1 MERERIA
8 WLSLALL
15 SALLFVLVRSH
26 RAPVV
31 PADLTSDDRLAL
43 GLAIDVNVASSAEL
57 ESIPGIGP
65 TRAAAIVADRERFGP
80 FADVD
85 ALERVNGI
93 GPSTL
98 ESIRPYV
105 MASIP
110 PLPKEGEVAR
120 SAGRGGKVSRASAT
134 PSAPRPDP
142 PSGE

>member
-93 GPSTL
+93 GAATL
-98 ESIRPYV
+98 DAIRPFV
-105 MASIP
+105 
-110 PLPKEGEVAR
+110 EVRGEVA
-120 SAGRGGKVSRASAT
+120 AK
-134 PSAPRPDP
+134 RPE
-142 PSGE
+142 GE

>member
-1 MERERIA
+1 MERERVA

-15 SALLFVLVRSH
+15 SALLFVLVRPH

-31 PADLTSDDRLAL
+31 PADLTSADRLAL

-65 TRAAAIVADRERFGP
+65 SRAAAIGADRERVGP

-93 GPSTL
+93 GPATL
-98 ESIRPYV
+98 DSLRPY
-105 MASIP
+105 IT
-110 PLPKEGEVAR
+110 
-120 SAGRGGKVSRASAT
+120 AGAVQT
-134 PSAPRPDP
+134 EPSP
-142 PSGE
+142 

>member
-15 SALLFVLVRSH
+15 SALLFVLVRPH

-31 PADLTSDDRLAL
+31 PADLTSADLLAR
-43 GLAIDVNVASSAEL
+43 GLAIDVNAASTAEL

-65 TRAAAIVADRERFGP
+65 TRAAAIVADRDRLGP

-85 ALERVNGI
+85 ALERVKGI
-93 GPSTL
+93 GPATL

-105 MASIP
+105 T
-110 PLPKEGEVAR
+110 
-120 SAGRGGKVSRASAT
+120 AGPGRDETS
-134 PSAPRPDP
+134 P
-142 PSGE
+142 